1 MANLL
6 LTCKTSLS
14 NTTNWFQRW
23 TLNLSDAE
31 RGKKNSS
38 ILGFGMRISA
48 YHNLMTN
55 ISPGS
60 NKDTGSALI
69 RNNTRSKAHLEIT
82 TRSGN
87 CFKQT
92 FYSIQLKSLINLP
105 LMVNGNPK
113 PFWDTINMHATTGSN
128 QRTVLLI
135 PPSKKEAIQIL
146 LHCAAILDTQK
157 SSPLRLPSLDYS

>member
-1 MANLL
+1 ML
-6 LTCKTSLS
+6 
-14 NTTNWFQRW
+14 RG
-23 TLNLSDAE
+23 
-31 RGKKNSS
+31 GKKNSS

-105 LMVNGNPK
+105 LMVNGNPN
-113 PFWDTINMHATTGSN
+113 PFWDTMNMHATTGSN

-135 PPSKKEAIQIL
+135 PPLQKKKPYKYSCIVL
-146 LHCAAILDTQK
+146 LF
-157 SSPLRLPSLDYS
+157 